1 MTATA
6 ALSNGGPRLQV
17 RPLTFKQACAFVDA
31 HHRHH
36 AAPQGHKFSL
46 GAVTADGTLV
56 AVAIVGRP
64 VARALDDGLTVEVT
78 RLASDGTRN
87 ACSALYAAAWRTAR
101 AAGYRR
107 ALTYTQGPETGASL
121 RAAGWTKVASL
132 PPRPG
137 WDAPS
142 RPRTTR
148 GTDNIPRALWQITAA
163 SAPPL
168 PDLRDETRNE
178 TPARMPRA
186 KRCPCG
192 QPLPTPS
199 TGRPPTFCTPAC
211 RQRAYRQRH
220 RGRKP

>member
-142 RPRTTR
+142 RPAPPGAPTTSPEPCGRSPPPAHRRCRTCVTKPV
-148 GTDNIPRALWQITAA
+148 TKPRPACPAPSAA
-163 SAPPL
+163 PAANRCPPL
-168 PDLRDETRNE
+168 PL
-178 TPARMPRA
+178 A
-186 KRCPCG
+186 G
-192 QPLPTPS
+192 
-199 TGRPPTFCTPAC
+199 PTFCTPAC